1 MDEMTTRE
9 QADEV
14 LNGGSALLFKHNTT
28 CPISANAHREM
39 DAFLAGGAGMP
50 VYLVD
55 IHAAKEV
62 SGYIAERTGVEHQS
76 PQVILV
82 RDGKPAWSAAL
93 FDITADALRDNVGG
107 AGATG

>member
-9 QADEV
+9 QADQV
-14 LNGGSALLFKHNTT
+14 LDGGAALLFKHNTT

-39 DAFLAGGAGMP
+39 DAFLAEGAGMP
-50 VYLVD
+50 VYRVD
-55 IHAAKEV
+55 IHAARDV

-76 PQVILV
+76 PQVIVV
-82 RDGKPAWSAAL
+82 RGGKAAWSAAL
-93 FDITADALRDNVGG
+93 FDITADALREHVGS